1 MHGIS
6 HEGVV
11 LYGVWSLNLLALIS
25 VEQHVMG
32 WANRVHANACVA
44 LLSLLVLG
52 SFMCVFLHHDSR
64 WRQLSF
70 Y

>member
-11 LYGVWSLNLLALIS
+11 LCGVWSPNLLALIS
-25 VEQHVMG
+25 VKQHVMG
-32 WANRVHANACVA
+32 WANRVHANVYVA
-44 LLSLLVLG
+44 MLGLLVLR

-64 WRQLSF
+64 W
-70 Y
+70 